1 MEIMVHSSYI
11 RRKDMD
17 SVLNSLVTD
26 RLGPG
31 EFVEKFNKVAK
42 ERLSFEFS
50 IAVRSPMVALD
61 IAFLSLGLASGDSV
75 GLSALSPAWA
85 GKVLL
90 SRGLVPVW
98 LDVDMATAGL
108 SSLSVERLKSSPVKA
123 VFLAQPWGIVIDP
136 SLFSE
141 LGVPIIEDA
150 TSTIGAKIGDVKA
163 GNVGT
168 LTILGLE
175 YAGSITSGGG
185 ALLYATGRREAIS
198 LKNTSETLVPE
209 ERMSDMNAALA
220 VSQLK
225 DLDKFL
231 EKRRD
236 LAELYAQSLARSHKK
251 YLSPSIECEPSHFG
265 CVVVL
270 ESGIKDVRAYARKKD
285 VDTVLAFEDSC
296 MIRGFVPEG
305 MCPVAA
311 SLANRAVAFPL
322 NQRIGK
328 SAAQKIAKVLATL
341 P

>member
-1 MEIMVHSSYI
+1 
-11 RRKDMD
+11 MD

-31 EFVEKFNKVAK
+31 EYVEKFIKVAK

-50 IAVRSPMVALD
+50 VAVRSPMVALD
-61 IAFLSLGLASGDSV
+61 LACISLGLMSGDAV

-85 GKVLL
+85 GKALL

-98 LDVDMATAGL
+98 LDVDMASAGL
-108 SSLSVERLKSSPVKA
+108 SSLTVERLRSSPVKA

-136 SLFSE
+136 SILTEF
-141 LGVPIIEDA
+141 GVPIIEDV
-150 TSTIGAKIGDVKA
+150 TSAIGAKIGNVKA
-163 GNVGT
+163 GAIGT

-175 YAGSITSGGG
+175 YAGAITSGGG
-185 ALLYATGRREAIS
+185 ALLFATGRRESIALRNI
-198 LKNTSETLVPE
+198 SETLVPE

-220 VSQLK
+220 VSQIK

-236 LAELYAQSLARSHKK
+236 LAELYAQSLVRSHRK

-270 ESGIKDVRAYARKKD
+270 ESGIKDVRAYAKKKD

-296 MIRGFVPEG
+296 MMKGFVPEG